1 MEWPE
6 WEPVYLEILSDMGYD
21 RLEDESCVRVLK
33 AVTLNSDLITED
45 EAAGYFGETATV
57 FGDAPCLESDISDLP
72 PEGTLISSGE
82 KER

>member
-45 EAAGYFGETATV
+45 AAAG
-57 FGDAPCLESDISDLP
+57 
-72 PEGTLISSGE
+72 
-82 KER
+82 